1 MNPCTTTGL
10 RVLSLVYL
18 LGVPPLGAV
27 EVYLNEVQI
36 TGAQDQLIENA
47 KIYLDKKGDVHIS
60 APDYKVREVNTTNE
74 SDAPTANTNAPAAL
88 SSSTTST
95 IQNKSAPLKKSYFIV
110 SDVSR
115 LTMTG
120 YSIKVTVNNKYI
132 TTVRDDI
139 QQKVLE
145 LNSYLRQGENNVSF
159 LAVKPLGKAV
169 PNALDSDLFS
179 LVLGDGREEEGGR
192 LTIENVLCEFKV
204 RATDVNEKGQDCT
217 FRAQ

>member
-1 MNPCTTTGL
+1 MKQYTTIVL
-10 RVLSLVYL
+10 RVLSLAYL
-18 LGVPPLGAV
+18 FGVPPLGAV

-74 SDAPTANTNAPAAL
+74 SDAPATNTNAPAAL

-95 IQNKSAPLKKSYFIV
+95 IQNKSMPLNKSYFIV
-110 SDVSR
+110 SNVSR

-132 TTVRDDI
+132 TTLRDDI

-159 LAVKPLGKAV
+159 LAVKPMGKAA
-169 PNALDSDLFS
+169 PNALESDIFS
-179 LVLGDGREEEGGR
+179 LVLGDGREER
-192 LTIENVLCEFKV
+192 RQTHYRKCIM
-204 RATDVNEKGQDCT
+204 
-217 FRAQ
+217 